1 MSQPLFLRAALQEK
15 IWGGARLEEFGFNL
29 PSRKVGEAWSISA
42 HQNGL
47 SVIENGEFKGLSL
60 DVLYKKRPDLFGHP
74 KDPVFPLLTKI
85 LDANEW
91 LSVQVHP
98 DDDYGLRVEGELG
111 KTECWYIIDASP
123 GAEIIYGH
131 KAKSREE
138 LKAMMDAGRWDD
150 LLERIP
156 VKKGDFFFVP
166 SGTVHAIGPGILI
179 LETQQSSDT
188 TYRLYDFDRPD
199 DSGNLRELHLDKAL
213 DVITVPALENSLQSN
228 ISTYPDGQITSLLE
242 SEFFNIEKWVIKGDM
257 SFVQKSPYSLVTVL
271 EGVGKLQVSG
281 TSYPLA
287 KGQSFILANDI
298 KSWQISGEL
307 TLLASSIS
315 SK

>member
-1 MSQPLFLRAALQEK
+1 MSEPLFLRAALQEK
-15 IWGGARLEEFGFNL
+15 IWGGQRLEEFGLDL
-29 PSRKVGEAWSISA
+29 PSNKVGEAWSISA

-60 DVLYKKRPDLFGHP
+60 DLLYKERPDLFGQP
-74 KDPVFPLLTKI
+74 KDSVFPLLTKI

-111 KTECWYIIDASP
+111 KTECWYIIDALP

-131 KAKSREE
+131 NAQSKEE
-138 LKAMMDAGRWDD
+138 LETMLEGGKWES
-150 LLERIP
+150 LLRKVP

-166 SGTVHAIGPGILI
+166 AGTVHAIGPGILI

-188 TYRLYDFDRPD
+188 TYRLYDFDRAD
-199 DSGNLRELHLDKAL
+199 DNGNLRELHLDKAL
-213 DVITVPALENSLQSN
+213 DVITVPALENSLQANVS
-228 ISTYPDGQITSLLE
+228 IYPDGQITSLLE
-242 SEFFNIEKWVIKGDM
+242 SEFFDVEKWDVAGEMTFI
-257 SFVQKSPYSLVTVL
+257 QKSPYSLVTVL
-271 EGVGKLQVSG
+271 EGSGQLELEG

-287 KGQSFILANDI
+287 KGQSFILPNDI
-298 KSWQISGEL
+298 KKWQISGEL

-315 SK
+315 NK